1 MISQTERIR
10 SQLLLLR
17 YRRGDNEAIE
27 ELVSI
32 WEKPLYYY
40 IRRIVGSEEDAWD
53 VSQEVWLQVVRKNG
67 QLRDPEKLPA
77 WLYQISRNKA
87 LNHLRSRLGQ
97 EITVEDLEDLPE
109 VIEEGNLDFSSA
121 EVEAIHW
128 GLDQL
133 PLAHR
138 EVLTLHFLEDFTLKE
153 ISEIVRVPV
162 GTVKSRLFHAK
173 KGLREIMEKEGLD
186 HE

>member
-1 MISQTERIR
+1 MISQTDRIR

-17 YRRGDNEAIE
+17 YRRGETEAFE
-27 ELVSI
+27 ELVHI

-53 VSQEVWLQVVRKNG
+53 VSQNVWLQVVRKNK
-67 QLRDPEKLPA
+67 QLRDPEKLPG
-77 WLYQISRNKA
+77 WLYQVSRNQA
-87 LNHLRSRLGQ
+87 LNHLRSKHGE
-97 EITVEDLEDLPE
+97 EISLDQIDCFPE
-109 VIEEGNLDFSSA
+109 GTTESGFNFSVA
-121 EVEAIHW
+121 EADTIHW

-133 PLAHR
+133 PLNQR
-138 EVLTLHFLEDFTLKE
+138 EVLTLHFLEEFSLKE
-153 ISEIVRVPV
+153 IGEITGVPD

-173 KGLREIMEKEGLD
+173 RALREILQQEGLG